1 MNKLLQ
7 ESIRRQKIREVHKR
21 VIRKARLLKE
31 EQANLYTTFV
41 QPFTDIID
49 AAKLTGQD
57 ILNSVKLQFD
67 LLFTL
72 GTKGMDE
79 AMADY
84 DKRKDAIGKKWD
96 PIMKRTEDALQ
107 SGDADLIALV
117 MAPHFFLASE
127 AAMASYDKA
136 EDLYDYLDDSGWRIP
151 LAGALF
157 GGEAGKQKRS
167 GSGGA
172 SGKSGSGDSGGE
184 EKSLL
189 SKLAGLFYFEG
200 SWREGDLILE
210 QEEQEDT
217 AKKAKPDLQTAMEEY
232 FVQTGL
238 KEKFSEDAKELLKI
252 QETVIQKVL
261 DAALPRLTL
270 ITALTQ
276 TADVDEFVLAIDQ
289 AEQEGLDLQATGM
302 DTIKTEISAAAE
314 KLAQSEEF
322 QKQTAETSGVK
333 LEDMS
338 TEDMLS
344 AAKKV
349 AFVNAKQSF
358 DDKSATGKEKVK
370 EEALAKITEKS
381 PNETNAAALKSTKEG
396 IALLKLIEDAKQ
408 KIANA

>member
-7 ESIRRQKIREVHKR
+7 ESIRRQQIREVHKR

-57 ILNSVKLQFD
+57 ILNSLKLQFD

-72 GTKGMDE
+72 GTKSMDE
-79 AMADY
+79 AMANY

-107 SGDADLIALV
+107 SGDADLLALIL
-117 MAPHFFLASE
+117 APHYFLASE
-127 AAMASYDKA
+127 AAMVTYDKA
-136 EDLYDYLDDSGWRIP
+136 EDLYDYLDDSGWRLP

-157 GGEAGKQKRS
+157 GGAAAKQARS
-167 GSGGA
+167 GGSSAKAG
-172 SGKSGSGDSGGE
+172 SGKSGSGGE

-200 SWREGDLILE
+200 SWNEGDLILE
-210 QEEQEDT
+210 QEEIE
-217 AKKAKPDLQTAMEEY
+217 KKTKPDLQTAMEEY
-232 FVQTGL
+232 FAQTGL
-238 KEKFSEDAKELLKI
+238 KEKFAEDAKELLKI
-252 QETVIQKVL
+252 QEEVIQKIL
-261 DAALPRLTL
+261 DEALPRLTL

-289 AEQEGLDLQATGM
+289 AEQEGLDLQAAGM
-302 DTIKTEISAAAE
+302 DAIKTEISASAE

-333 LEDMS
+333 LEDVS
-338 TEDMLS
+338 TEDVLS

-358 DDKSATGKEKVK
+358 DDQATAGKEKVK
-370 EEALAKITEKS
+370 EEALAKLTEKS
-381 PNETNAAALKSTKEG
+381 PDEMNSSALKSTKEG